1 MSVDIS
7 TKNFKDKN
15 IVKKYIVG
23 CLDHLVALLDNG
35 GRRSWVERRQNSS
48 LNQLS
53 EKRSIGD
60 RRINIDRRK
69 LQNQKRVNGSERR
82 AIHKN
87 DG

>member
-1 MSVDIS
+1 VDIS
-7 TKNFKDKN
+7 TKNLKDKN

-60 RRINIDRRK
+60 CRINIDRRK
-69 LQNQKRVNGSERR
+69 SQNQKRINGSERR